1 MGQGWLKPQPL
12 ALHTVALIEVRS
24 LTVNNRRLLQQ
35 IAGLILIVLSST
47 GCARAETEAIATSE
61 VPTATRVTPTAT
73 PTPVPPTFTA
83 TPVPPTPTKTPTPI
97 RGIDIPL
104 SVQGVE
110 LQISSVTQQDTYQT
124 SAGQTFEPVAAND
137 VFLIVESAVL
147 SGDVEGILD
156 WSVSITDDKG
166 RETTPGLST
175 TTRSDSGRGNSVTWL
190 FVVARTWRFFTLHLP
205 DRQTINLD
213 PLLRD

>member
-1 MGQGWLKPQPL
+1 MGQGWFKSQPL

-24 LTVNNRRLLQQ
+24 LTVNNRLLLQQ

-47 GCARAETEAIATSE
+47 GCAGAETEAIATSE

-73 PTPVPPTFTA
+73 PTP
-83 TPVPPTPTKTPTPI
+83 I

-104 SVQGVE
+104 SVQGIE

-156 WSVSITDDKG
+156 WCVSITDDKG

-190 FVVARTWRFFTLHLP
+190 FVVTRASRLFTLHLP
-205 DRQTINLD
+205 DEQTISLD
-213 PLLRD
+213 PLLRN